1 MHEHETDLR
10 GAAAASP
17 SDPGVTAVLRPDRAS
32 SSPVAQP
39 VLRIRGLAKTFPGVQ
54 ALKGVDLDVKPG
66 VVHALLGQNGCGK
79 STLIKVLAG
88 FHKPDPGADAW
99 LSGEP
104 FALGEAAAEIHH
116 PLRFVH
122 QDLGIINQLDVID
135 NFSLSLGYLRTRF
148 GRVDQ
153 EAERERARRLLKRF
167 GLDGLDL
174 SRPMGEATAVER
186 TVVAIAR
193 ALSGIEP
200 GEGLLV
206 LDEPTAALP
215 STEVSALFDV
225 IRDVRKSGTA
235 VLYVSHRLDEIF
247 EIADVVTVMQNG
259 RVLHES
265 AVADIT
271 PRQLASL
278 IAGQDTGLD
287 RQFLSA
293 PHKTGGNAIL
303 HVRNVRSR
311 TLQNVELHVDRGE
324 ILGIAGLL
332 GSGRDEIPYVITGSA
347 RPELEA
353 SAEWTIAGQAVKALD
368 VNRAL
373 DLGIALIPGD
383 RAREAAIREF
393 TVLENM
399 SIAMLPRLGSRRGL
413 QRKRERAEAIKWM
426 AKFDILESHIDRP
439 IAALSGGNQ
448 QKVILARW
456 LWANPKV
463 LVMSEPTAGVDI
475 GARQALYEVL
485 RQQAGDGLGVIVCSS
500 DAEDLVATC
509 SRVLVL
515 RDGMFVAELEGEEIS
530 TGAIVSATEGAD
542 V

>member
-1 MHEHETDLR
+1 VQEDETQV
-10 GAAAASP
+10 GGTPAASLNGQ
-17 SDPGVTAVLRPDRAS
+17 SATAVLTPERVGSTPPGES
-32 SSPVAQP
+32 

-66 VVHALLGQNGCGK
+66 TVHALLGQNGCGK

-88 FHKPDPGADAW
+88 FHKPDPGAEAW
-99 LSGEP
+99 LAGEP
-104 FALGEAAAEIHH
+104 FTLGETSAEINH

-153 EAERERARRLLKRF
+153 DAETQRARRLLKRF

-174 SRPMGEATAVER
+174 SLPMGEATAVER

-193 ALSGIEP
+193 ALAGIEP

-215 STEVSALFDV
+215 STEVTALFDV

-247 EIADVVTVMQNG
+247 EIADSVTVMQNG

-271 PRQLASL
+271 PRKLASL

-287 RQFLSA
+287 RQFLST
-293 PHKTGGNAIL
+293 PHKTGDNAIF

-311 TLQNVELHVDRGE
+311 TLQGVELHVDRGE

-347 RPELEA
+347 RSELGA
-353 SAEWTIAGQAVKALD
+353 SAEWTIDGSAVKALN

-383 RAREAAIREF
+383 RGREAAIREF

-399 SIAMLPRLGSRRGL
+399 SMAMLPRLGSSRGL
-413 QRKRERAEAIKWM
+413 QRKRERAEAINWM
-426 AKFDILESHIDRP
+426 RKFDILDSHIDRP
-439 IAALSGGNQ
+439 IATLSGGNQ

-456 LWANPKV
+456 LWSNPKV

-485 RQQAGDGLGVIVCSS
+485 REQAGEGLGVIVCSS

-515 RDGMFVAELEGEEIS
+515 RDGVFVAELEGEEIS